1 MRILNLRAENI
12 KKLTAIDITP
22 NSDVIMIT
30 GENGAGKS
38 SVLDCITMALKG
50 GREIPEKPIRHGEDK
65 GKIML
70 DLGDYIVLR
79 SFTEKSTT
87 LQIRSKD
94 GALQSSPQKLLDKI
108 VGNISFDPL
117 DFMNN
122 DKKKQREI
130 FLNLIGVD
138 TTSLDQEEKD
148 LREERLLVGR
158 SKDSLVARY
167 KEMPEWKDVNG
178 KEEISALS
186 ISKQL
191 QDALK
196 TNSSIDT
203 FIQDNEKIKIGAMED
218 VEKIEK
224 LEKELADLRL
234 RVENAKL
241 IYKSNKE
248 KIATMVKIDTSP
260 IEDSMAILETTNSHI
275 RDNKEKDRIK
285 KEMEASMDNY
295 DGLTKRID
303 KTISKRRELLE
314 KVFIPIPGLNFNDGE
329 LLYNNIPL
337 DQVSDGEKLMISLSI
352 SMALNPTLKVLRI
365 KDGSL
370 LDDMN
375 RAIIK
380 KAVKDKGYQLWYESV
395 GSDSKVGI
403 VIEEGNIISVD
414 GKPPEVIKY
423 PRGNAKIIKKEIK
436 LGELEESEKG
446 NDDSGNTESDW

>member
-314 KVFIPIPGLNFNDGE
+314 KAFIPIPGLNFNDGE

-446 NDDSGNTESDW
+446 NDDAGNTESDW

>member
-1 MRILNLRAENI
+1 
-12 KKLTAIDITP
+12 
-22 NSDVIMIT
+22 
-30 GENGAGKS
+30 
-38 SVLDCITMALKG
+38 MALKG

-314 KVFIPIPGLNFNDGE
+314 KAFIPIPGLNFNDGE

-446 NDDSGNTESDW
+446 NDDAGNTESDW

>member
-295 DGLTKRID
+295 DGLTKRIE
-303 KTISKRRELLE
+303 KTISKRRGLLE
-314 KVFIPIPGLNFNDGE
+314 KVVIPIPGLNFNDGE

-446 NDDSGNTESDW
+446 NDDAGNTESDW

>member
-446 NDDSGNTESDW
+446 NDDAGNTESDW